1 MLNKTDKKLISL
13 LRVNARTS
21 VSDLAKK
28 IGVSR
33 TAVQN
38 RLDRL
43 EQSGVIA
50 GYTVTLKPEVEK
62 SQIKALMF
70 ITAEGREEG
79 KVIDALRGFPSIIEI
94 YSTNGHWDLMVEVQ
108 TDSLIDFHEV
118 LAQVR
123 VIPGVLTTET
133 TILLAPFKN

>member
-1 MLNKTDKKLISL
+1 M
-13 LRVNARTS
+13 
-21 VSDLAKK
+21 
-28 IGVSR
+28 
-33 TAVQN
+33 QN

-70 ITAEGREEG
+70 ITAEGKEEG
-79 KVIDALRGFPSIIEI
+79 KVIDVLRGFPSIIEI
-94 YSTNGHWDLMVEVQ
+94 YSTNGHWDLMVEFQ

>member
-33 TAVQN
+33 TTVQN

-50 GYTVTLKPEVEK
+50 GFTVTLKPEVEK

-70 ITAEGREEG
+70 ITAEGKEEG
-79 KVIDALRGFPSIIEI
+79 KVIDVLRGFPSIIEI

>member
-33 TAVQN
+33 TTVQN

-50 GYTVTLKPEVEK
+50 GYTITLKPEVEK
-62 SQIKALMF
+62 SQIF
-70 ITAEGREEG
+70 RSS
-79 KVIDALRGFPSIIEI
+79 SIAASLSSKGPVARQE
-94 YSTNGHWDLMVEVQ
+94 
-108 TDSLIDFHEV
+108 DSGLQSI
-118 LAQVR
+118 
-123 VIPGVLTTET
+123 
-133 TILLAPFKN
+133 

>member
-33 TAVQN
+33 TTVQN

-62 SQIKALMF
+62 RQIKALMF
-70 ITAEGREEG
+70 ITAEGKEEG
-79 KVIDALRGFPSIIEI
+79 KVIDVLRGFPSIIEI

>member
-1 MLNKTDKKLISL
+1 VLIL
-13 LRVNARTS
+13 LLDAALLGGIT
-21 VSDLAKK
+21 

-33 TAVQN
+33 TTVQN

-70 ITAEGREEG
+70 ITAEGKEEG
-79 KVIDALRGFPSIIEI
+79 KVIDVLRGFPSIIEI

>member
-33 TAVQN
+33 TTVQN

-70 ITAEGREEG
+70 ITAEGKEEG
-79 KVIDALRGFPSIIEI
+79 KVIDVLRGFPSIIKI

>member
-33 TAVQN
+33 TTVQN

-50 GYTVTLKPEVEK
+50 GYTITLKPEVEK

-70 ITAEGREEG
+70 ITAEGKEEA
-79 KVIDALRGFPSIIEI
+79 KVIEALRGFPSIVEI
-94 YSTNGHWDLMVEVQ
+94 YSTNGHW
-108 TDSLIDFHEV
+108 I
-118 LAQVR
+118 
-123 VIPGVLTTET
+123 
-133 TILLAPFKN
+133 

>member
-21 VSDLAKK
+21 ASDLAKK

-33 TAVQN
+33 TTVQN

-43 EQSGVIA
+43 EQSGIIA

-70 ITAEGREEG
+70 ITVEG
-79 KVIDALRGFPSIIEI
+79 KDEAKIIDVLRGFPNITEI

-108 TDSLIDFHEV
+108 TDNLIDFHEV

>member
-1 MLNKTDKKLISL
+1 MLNKKDKKLISL

-33 TAVQN
+33 TTVQN

-70 ITAEGREEG
+70 ITAEGKEEG
-79 KVIDALRGFPSIIEI
+79 KVIDVLRGFPSIIEI

>member
-33 TAVQN
+33 TTVQN

-50 GYTVTLKPEVEK
+50 GYTITLKPEVEK

-70 ITAEGREEG
+70 ITAEGKEEA
-79 KVIDALRGFPSIIEI
+79 KVIEALRGFPSIVEI

-108 TDSLIDFHEV
+108 TDNLIEFHEI

-123 VIPGVLTTET
+123 IIHGVLTTDT
-133 TILLAPFKN
+133 TILLAPFKH

>member
-1 MLNKTDKKLISL
+1 MLNQTDKKLISL
-13 LRVNARTS
+13 LRINARTS

-33 TAVQN
+33 TTVQN
-38 RLDRL
+38 RLARL
-43 EQSGVIA
+43 EQSGIIA
-50 GYTVTLKPEVEK
+50 GYTVTLKPEAEK

-70 ITAEGREEG
+70 ITAEGKEEA
-79 KVIDALRGFPSIIEI
+79 KVIDVLRGFPNITEI
-94 YSTNGHWDLMVEVQ
+94 YSTNGQWDLMVEVQ
-108 TDSLIDFHEV
+108 TDHLIEFHEV

-133 TILLAPFKN
+133 TILLAPFKK

>member
-1 MLNKTDKKLISL
+1 MLNKTDKQLISL

-33 TAVQN
+33 TTVQN

-70 ITAEGREEG
+70 ITAEGKEEG
-79 KVIDALRGFPSIIEI
+79 KVIDVLRGFPSIIEI

>member
-33 TAVQN
+33 TTVQN

-43 EQSGVIA
+43 EQSCVIA

-70 ITAEGREEG
+70 ITAEGKEEG
-79 KVIDALRGFPSIIEI
+79 KVIDVLRGFPSIIEI

>member
-70 ITAEGREEG
+70 ITAEGKEEG
-79 KVIDALRGFPSIIEI
+79 KVIDVLRGFPSIIEI

>member
-33 TAVQN
+33 TTVQN

-70 ITAEGREEG
+70 ITAEGKEEG
-79 KVIDALRGFPSIIEI
+79 KVIDVLRGFPSIIEI

-123 VIPGVLTTET
+123 VIPGVLTKET

>member
-33 TAVQN
+33 TTVQN

-62 SQIKALMF
+62 SQIKALML
-70 ITAEGREEG
+70 ITAEGKEEG
-79 KVIDALRGFPSIIEI
+79 KVIDVLRGFPSIIEI